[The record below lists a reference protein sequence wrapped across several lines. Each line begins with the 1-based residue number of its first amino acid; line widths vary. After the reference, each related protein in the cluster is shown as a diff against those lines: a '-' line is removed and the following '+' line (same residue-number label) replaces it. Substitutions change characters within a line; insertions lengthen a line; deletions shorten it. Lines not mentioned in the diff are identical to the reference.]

1 MIWACI
7 VVGVLL
13 LLYLLFFLENRR
25 FATTFTTYES
35 KKIETPFRIVQVS
48 DLHDRSF
55 GKEQVDLMYAI
66 RQAKPDCIVI
76 TGDLFNRHNPY
87 AYHNAFVFAKKVKS
101 VAPTYFIEGNHE
113 FSLKQTGERFM
124 EQVAEEG
131 ICVLRDAFTELP
143 QCRLIGL
150 RQRAPAETLSAM
162 LADDRLNVV
171 LAHRPERFAIYAQT
185 QADVMLSGHAHGGQ
199 IRFGHRGVYAPQQG
213 FFPKYTEG
221 WYRIGNSSMYVSR
234 GLGNTIA
241 FPRVFNTPEL
251 NVIDFLPVQSK
262 ED

>member
-1 MIWACI
+1 MYSTLEHFLKYVTYDTQSKEDAG
-7 VVGVLL
+7 VVPSTPGQMVLAKEMEKEL
-13 LLYLLFFLENRR
+13 RDRGLKDITLTDHAYVT
-25 FATTFTTYES
+25 ATLPSNS
-35 KKIETPFRIVQVS
+35 KKKLPAIGFIAHMDTATEAS
-48 DLHDRSF
+48 
-55 GKEQVDLMYAI
+55 GKDVKARVVKGYDG
-66 RQAKPDCIVI
+66 
-76 TGDLFNRHNPY
+76 GD
-87 AYHNAFVFAKKVKS
+87 V
-101 VAPTYFIEGNHE
+101 
-113 FSLKQTGERFM
+113 
-124 EQVAEEG
+124 
-131 ICVLRDAFTELP
+131 VLNEK
-143 QCRLIGL
+143 
-150 RQRAPAETLSAM
+150 
-162 LADDRLNVV
+162 LNVV